1 MDLGIHDV
9 FYHIWIFIIDDMKY
23 SIGLMEEN
31 DLDGD
36 KLYTFSVFKRIF
48 SGICGFLYFPTPG
61 TIKKTV

>member
-1 MDLGIHDV
+1 
-9 FYHIWIFIIDDMKY
+9 MKY